1 VTEEPG
7 AHIRFLSARLA
18 WLLLLLTSLC
28 AAACR
33 SPEPPLVKAP
43 DRIVIVK
50 SAHVMFL
57 MRGSQVLKTYKVAL
71 GRGSRGAK
79 ERSGDHRTPEG
90 EYLVDSKRDRS
101 RFYRALHISYPN
113 AVDIQRAKNL
123 GVDPGG
129 AIEIHGL
136 PPVLAWLGR
145 LHLVVD
151 WTDGC
156 IAVTN
161 PDMAE
166 IWTLVAVGT
175 PVEIR
180 H

>member
-1 VTEEPG
+1 M
-7 AHIRFLSARLA
+7 
-18 WLLLLLTSLC
+18 
-28 AAACR
+28 
-33 SPEPPLVKAP
+33 AP

-50 SAHVMFL
+50 SSHAMIL
-57 MRGSQVLKTYKVAL
+57 MTGSLVLKSYKVAL
-71 GRGSRGAK
+71 GRGSTGPK
-79 ERSGDHRTPEG
+79 ERSGDHKTPEG
-90 EYLVDSKRDRS
+90 EYTIDSKRDRS

-123 GVDPGG
+123 GVDAGG

-145 LHLVVD
+145 FHLMVD

-161 PDMAE
+161 AEMAE
-166 IWTLVAVGT
+166 IWPLVAVGT